1 MIKAE
6 KVFDEVFSARNFN
19 TSPLTISNLDG
30 DFYDY
35 EPVIFLGT
43 SSGNTEFEIRCNADS
58 SANYRSYY
66 MRGSSTNAVASTND
80 ADNEMDLNQ
89 MARSS
94 GPSLGMILVTG
105 SSGEERYCDGLIS
118 GGQNRILKT
127 SSYWKNTA
135 DNLTSLTFQF
145 AGSATADAH
154 IMLYRTPKAS
164 GQSSWELMETYSATA
179 VNFNSSPTLIFSG
192 LLGDTALKYKMDI
205 EYTSAANTTM
215 GIRVNSDSGSNY
227 TRQNLRN
234 KNGALAS
241 SNATSTSS
249 RFSEE
254 NTAVTGVRN
263 VTIEVDTETGVERMI
278 KTSFACSTNNGVDQ
292 QESTC
297 WYSNTATEVT
307 GFTLVSDTSNVADVT
322 AKLYRKRNPAGT
334 GDTLPFEVIHSKEL
348 SATDYSAGETI
359 NILGDSMNLLKIE
372 GLLSN
377 ASGDIEIR
385 MQLNSDTASNYPEQL
400 LKGDT
405 STASAASSTR
415 AYIVLAKLQNG
426 DQSEFTTY
434 LYPKSGE
441 NRPALTRCS
450 YDENAVEFL
459 GQWWS
464 NSADEITTA
473 KIYAST
479 SNGITGNIKV
489 SRLV

>member
-164 GQSSWELMETYSATA
+164 GQSSWELMET
-179 VNFNSSPTLIFSG
+179 VNFTSRNLASGASPIDFTVDGDQDKIYKIVGSTTSTSGSSLGMVLNS
-192 LLGDTALKYKMDI
+192 DTA
-205 EYTSAANTTM
+205 
-215 GIRVNSDSGSNY
+215 SNY
-227 TRQNLRN
+227 TLQYLYNDSGTIRSTNRSDTSIETEAAGSTDN
-234 KNGALAS
+234 EEFS
-241 SNATSTSS
+241 FIINAES
-249 RFSEE
+249 
-254 NTAVTGVRN
+254 
-263 VTIEVDTETGVERMI
+263 GVERLINMSQAQTD
-278 KTSFACSTNNGVDQ
+278 TSDQ
-292 QESTC
+292 NEC
-297 WYSNTATEVT
+297 AAWWSNTADNLTAIRLRTAATESVT
-307 GFTLVSDTSNVADVT
+307 GFV
-322 AKLYRKRNPAGT
+322 KLYRKRNPAGT
-334 GDTLPFEVIHSKEL
+334 GDTLPFEVVHSKEL

-450 YDENAVEFL
+450 YDENAIEML

-464 NSADEITTA
+464 NSADEVTTA

-489 SRLV
+489 SRLVS